1 MYEFV
6 YMYDVRVCIYMYT
19 YVVIVDLKNLQI
31 LSPYFNEVWWKH
43 CIT

>member
-31 LSPYFNEVWWKH
+31 LSPYFNEV
-43 CIT
+43 